1 MRDVGLSG
9 EMGAADDAVLVI
21 AQQCLDGF
29 GRLGHLLGAGRFGGV
44 AQPLGTLA
52 NPVERRVVV
61 LGVGGGGL
69 GALADPLLAVLDG
82 RLGALFLI
90 DGQPGRLGGEQP
102 VQRVE

>member
-1 MRDVGLSG
+1 VRGVGLFG
-9 EMGAADDAVLVI
+9 VVGAADDAVLMI
-21 AQQCLDGF
+21 TQQCLDGF
-29 GRLGHLLGAGRFGGV
+29 GSVGHLLGAGHCVGV

-82 RLGALFLI
+82 RRGQLFLI
-90 DGQPGRLGGEQP
+90 DCYRSRFGDEL